1 MKSVTRK
8 TAFFLTLAL
17 SLATVGCGE
26 GTPEADESDQR
37 DLLENAT
44 TLTITGDLDDIVLDS
59 DLTADGTVA
68 GRIVE
73 RGIFNTKWTITSGG
87 EPWFYISYPKEKWVY
102 NIEGVNSGNT
112 YGYYDM
118 DDNCLGYAQERI
130 LESDTLER
138 AYYIVFLDA
147 EGNVARDYLAT
158 EKGNYLMDFDG
169 NKVGEG
175 KAELE
180 SFFSDDYVVTV
191 SADEGTEVD
200 LKDKLALCIRLSND
214 FMSDYSD

>member
-1 MKSVTRK
+1 MVLYRLSKKKNGSITWKVSIPVIHMDITIWMT
-8 TAFFLTLAL
+8 TAWGMHRSGSWKAIHWSGLIIL
-17 SLATVGCGE
+17 SFWM
-26 GTPEADESDQR
+26 QR
-37 DLLENAT
+37 E
-44 TLTITGDLDDIVLDS
+44 
-59 DLTADGTVA
+59 
-68 GRIVE
+68 
-73 RGIFNTKWTITSGG
+73 
-87 EPWFYISYPKEKWVY
+87 
-102 NIEGVNSGNT
+102 
-112 YGYYDM
+112 M
-118 DDNCLGYAQERI
+118 
-130 LESDTLER
+130 
-138 AYYIVFLDA
+138 
-147 EGNVARDYLAT
+147 VARDYLAT

>member
-1 MKSVTRK
+1 MRS
-8 TAFFLTLAL
+8 F
-17 SLATVGCGE
+17 S
-26 GTPEADESDQR
+26 
-37 DLLENAT
+37 
-44 TLTITGDLDDIVLDS
+44 
-59 DLTADGTVA
+59 
-68 GRIVE
+68 
-73 RGIFNTKWTITSGG
+73 
-87 EPWFYISYPKEKWVY
+87 
-102 NIEGVNSGNT
+102 
-112 YGYYDM
+112 
-118 DDNCLGYAQERI
+118 
-130 LESDTLER
+130 
-138 AYYIVFLDA
+138 IVFLDA
-147 EGNVARDYLAT
+147 EGNVSRDYLAS